1 MDSSLHTSMFVRSI
15 GIKTM
20 NTIQRMT
27 ETGRNSISDSESLR
41 PVGSSRKIESKPKPP
56 VVIVI
61 VFNSDRDGSENGERY
76 MKIEKN

>member
-1 MDSSLHTSMFVRSI
+1 
-15 GIKTM
+15 M

-27 ETGRNSISDSESLR
+27 ETGRNSISDSESLW
-41 PVGSSRKIESKPKPP
+41 PVGSSRKIESKPKSP